1 MARVRCDRRVSDF
14 AVVSPWRLVL
24 PHFGFDDS
32 RQIRPC
38 IKFED
43 VFFSPDQSDSGLPQ
57 LNIRYLST
65 TIGYIEMAY
74 AAFDLPCRIRRAA
87 NFPYPRILF
96 LAEIP
101 IQNHIL
107 TWLSKTNNGA
117 FFVGVIAFRAVNINS
132 SYAEVILKSIL

>member
-1 MARVRCDRRVSDF
+1 MGRVRCDLQGSDF
-14 AVVSPWRLVL
+14 AVVGPWRLVL

-32 RQIRPC
+32 RRIRPG

-65 TIGYIEMAY
+65 TVGYIEMAY
-74 AAFDLPCRIRRAA
+74 TVFNVPLRRCGNA
-87 NFPYPRILF
+87 NFPYPRSLS

-101 IQNHIL
+101 I
-107 TWLSKTNNGA
+107 
-117 FFVGVIAFRAVNINS
+117 
-132 SYAEVILKSIL
+132 